1 MIYERKR
8 ITDEEIPADRLRE
21 IVQAEKDDYFHCDYF
36 YLEKLCGKFIP
47 RCSHGYPDG
56 HRKAHVNCG
65 DDILNCPYV
74 LLVADWLQNALGW
87 KKP

>member
-1 MIYERKR
+1 MLDIC
-8 ITDEEIPADRLRE
+8 PMSL
-21 IVQAEKDDYFHCDYF
+21 AEANEKEKMHYHSDKDDYFHCDYF

-74 LLVADWLQNALGW
+74 LSIADWLQNALGW